1 MANRIKQYRYYAEAV
16 ENSSNGNEKN
26 QPREI
31 VSESGGYIPTSYNHY
46 VSGLVFG
53 DAFPILQLGV
63 QALPGTKFYL
73 NNALE
78 PIIIGSTGIYEL
90 DLEGQTE
97 INAISFD
104 LESMELIKN
113 NNNAFLIVDII
124 YDDGKE

>member
-1 MANRIKQYRYYAEAV
+1 MANRIKQYRYYADAV
-16 ENSSNGNEKN
+16 KNSTNGNEKN

-31 VSESGGYIPTSYNHY
+31 ADESGGYIPTSYNHY

-53 DAFPILQLGV
+53 DTFPVLQLGV

-78 PIIIGSTGIYEL
+78 PVMIGSTGIYEL

-97 INAISFD
+97 ITNITFD
-104 LESMELIKN
+104 HDSMVLIRD

>member
-1 MANRIKQYRYYAEAV
+1 MANRIKQYRYYADGV
-16 ENSSNGNEKN
+16 ENSANGNEKN
-26 QPREI
+26 QPQQI
-31 VSESGGYIPTSYNHY
+31 ASESGDLVPTSYTHY
-46 VSGLVFG
+46 CSGLVFG
-53 DAFPILQLGV
+53 DCFPVLQLGI

-90 DLEGQTE
+90 DLAGDTE
-97 INAISFD
+97 ITAITFD
-104 LESMELIKN
+104 VDSMKLIKD

>member
-26 QPREI
+26 QPKEI

-104 LESMELIKN
+104 LESMELIRN